1 MRINKRQM
9 SYGASMVTVTPM
21 DFSFSEVVSNRKVL
35 KTVHLNRITL
45 GFIKKKKGMKKA
57 REKQLDQ

>member
-1 MRINKRQM
+1 
-9 SYGASMVTVTPM
+9 MVTVTPM

-45 GFIKKKKGMKKA
+45 GFIKKKKA
-57 REKQLDQ
+57 